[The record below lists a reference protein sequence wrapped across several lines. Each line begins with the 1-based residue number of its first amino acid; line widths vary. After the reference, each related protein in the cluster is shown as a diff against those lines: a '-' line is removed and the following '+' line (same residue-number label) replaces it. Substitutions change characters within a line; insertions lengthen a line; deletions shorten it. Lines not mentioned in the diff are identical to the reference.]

1 MKLDEVPGTNYKI
14 FQDEN
19 EFKYTSDALI
29 LSSFVKSGKKAL
41 DLGCG
46 NGILS
51 LRICNRFDEVHAV
64 DKNKNVLE
72 SFKKS
77 IFLNKLEDK
86 INLLEENIFDLKK
99 FFPTN
104 YFDALIFNPPY
115 YDYEN
120 IKFNTIEAKHF
131 FDLEKSLYIVNYLL
145 KNSGSFYIIYPTY
158 RLAELIFKINKAG
171 LKVKN
176 IINIHGNI
184 SKEAKS
190 SILIA
195 KKQANFGNDFRD
207 FYIRDGLDYT
217 DEMKKVYRNEVMLW
231 FIFAQHLLEI

>member
-14 FQDEN
+14 FQDDN

-29 LSSFVKSGKKAL
+29 LSSFVKSGKKAM

-77 IFLNKLEDK
+77 ITFNKLEDK
-86 INLLEENIFDLKK
+86 LNLLEENIFNLKNYYA
-99 FFPTN
+99 TN
-104 YFDALIFNPPY
+104 YFDAVIFNPPY

-120 IKFNTIEAKHF
+120 MKFETTKAKHF
-131 FDLEKSLYIVNYLL
+131 FDIEKSLYLVNYLL
-145 KNSGSFYIIYPTY
+145 KNSGTLYIIYPTY

-171 LKVKN
+171 LRVKN

-184 SKEAKS
+184 NKEAKS
-190 SILIA
+190 SLLIA

-217 DEMKKVYRNEVMLW
+217 DEMKKVYRNEVILW
-231 FIFAQHLLEI
+231 FIFAQHLLGI

>member
-1 MKLDEVPGTNYKI
+1 MKRDQVPGTNFII
-14 FQDEN
+14 FQDED

-29 LSSFVKSGKKAL
+29 LSSFVKGGRRAI

-51 LRICNRFDEVHAV
+51 LRICPRFAEVYAV

-72 SFKKS
+72 AFKKS
-77 IFLNKLEDK
+77 ITFNKLEDK

-99 FFPTN
+99 FFQTN
-104 YFDALIFNPPY
+104 YFDALVFNPPY

-120 IKFNTIEAKHF
+120 MKFETTKAKHF
-131 FDLEKSLYIVNYLL
+131 FDIEKSLYLVNYLL
-145 KNSGSFYIIYPTY
+145 KNSGSLYIIYPTY

-171 LKVKN
+171 LRVKN

-184 SKEAKS
+184 NKEAKS
-190 SILIA
+190 SLLIA

-217 DEMKKVYRNEVMLW
+217 DEMKKVYRNEVILW
-231 FIFAQHLLEI
+231 FIFAQHLLGI